1 MLTVHTVCTD
11 NLPTG
16 PLAPVLGLVCLSL
29 RDLGTQMIMAVQS
42 VVSIAL
48 LGVRQWK
55 A

>member
-16 PLAPVLGLVCLSL
+16 PLAPVLSLVCLS
-29 RDLGTQMIMAVQS
+29 RELGTQMIMAVQS